1 MNIDIRSR
9 SGYVK
14 LEAAGEFAAEAKNGD
29 LDLRASDN
37 LELIV
42 GRLGHI
48 QSGERMFFDVPAIR
62 LQNSAHLYGLV
73 EPDEIVGWNDI
84 EEGTLYFKLLD

>member
-1 MNIDIRSR
+1 MNIDMRSR

-14 LEAAGEFAAEAKNGD
+14 FEAARDFIAEAKNGD
-29 LDLRASDN
+29 LNLKGSAN
-37 LELIV
+37 LELV
-42 GRLGHI
+42 VDGLGHI
-48 QSGERMFFDVPAIR
+48 QSGERMFFDVPAIK